1 MESGLVRKGGC
12 AKNADEHPGEF
23 GWNMVAKSHP
33 LGKVYGPYLFEMS
46 PVPVFEVEQ
55 VVEDGERRLAQLR
68 VRDESHLE
76 ERTDYSWNGEERLC
90 GKMETWV

>member
-1 MESGLVRKGGC
+1 
-12 AKNADEHPGEF
+12 
-23 GWNMVAKSHP
+23 MVAKSHP
-33 LGKVYGPYLFEMS
+33 LGNVWAYLLEVS

-68 VRDESHLE
+68 VRHESHLE
-76 ERTDYSWNGEERLC
+76 ERPDYSWNGQERLS